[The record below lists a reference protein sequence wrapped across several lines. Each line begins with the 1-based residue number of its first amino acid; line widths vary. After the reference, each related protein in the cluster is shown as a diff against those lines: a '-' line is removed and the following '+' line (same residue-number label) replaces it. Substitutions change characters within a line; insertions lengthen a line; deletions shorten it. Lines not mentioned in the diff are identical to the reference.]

1 MCNQIPDSGFR
12 RNDGSASKGNIAS
25 SCAIFRTKGAVTSQP
40 ATCYDCPMLL
50 ADFDYDLPPDLIA
63 QEPILERTSSRLLV
77 VDRQSRHFS
86 HYRFGDVVNLL
97 PSDCLLVL
105 NDTRVFPARLRG
117 HKESGGRLEFLLLR
131 RLPGPDETWEVM
143 CKGAQGVKVGT
154 RVNFAP
160 KLEGI
165 WTSAPRDGRGVM
177 RFLASSD
184 FYLLLEQ
191 LGEIP
196 LPPYI
201 KRPRGHRPEDAER
214 YQTVYARNVGAVAAP
229 TAGLHFT
236 PELLAAIR
244 QRGMEVV
251 FLTLHV
257 GAGTF
262 QPVRAEQVE
271 AHVMEAEE
279 YEIHEEVARRIN
291 IAKREGRKIIAVGTT
306 STRALESAW
315 HEGNIRAGRRRSSLF
330 IYPGFTFQVIDGLIT
345 NFHLPRSTL
354 LMLVA
359 AFASRDLILAA
370 YQEAISQRYRF
381 YSYGD
386 AMLIL

>member
-1 MCNQIPDSGFR
+1 
-12 RNDGSASKGNIAS
+12 
-25 SCAIFRTKGAVTSQP
+25 
-40 ATCYDCPMLL
+40 
-50 ADFDYDLPPDLIA
+50 
-63 QEPILERTSSRLLV
+63 
-77 VDRQSRHFS
+77 
-86 HYRFGDVVNLL
+86 
-97 PSDCLLVL
+97 
-105 NDTRVFPARLRG
+105 
-117 HKESGGRLEFLLLR
+117 
-131 RLPGPDETWEVM
+131 
-143 CKGAQGVKVGT
+143 
-154 RVNFAP
+154 
-160 KLEGI
+160 
-165 WTSAPRDGRGVM
+165 
-177 RFLASSD
+177 
-184 FYLLLEQ
+184 
-191 LGEIP
+191 
-196 LPPYI
+196 
-201 KRPRGHRPEDAER
+201 
-214 YQTVYARNVGAVAAP
+214 AVAAP

-236 PELLAAIR
+236 PELLAGIR
-244 QRGMEVV
+244 QHGVEVA

-271 AHVMEAEE
+271 AHVMETEE
-279 YEIHEEVARRIN
+279 YEIPEEVARRIN